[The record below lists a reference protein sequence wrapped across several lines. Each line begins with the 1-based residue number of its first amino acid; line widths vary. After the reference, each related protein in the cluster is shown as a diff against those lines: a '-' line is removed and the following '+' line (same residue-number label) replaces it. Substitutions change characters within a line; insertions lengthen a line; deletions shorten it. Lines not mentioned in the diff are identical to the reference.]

1 MHSGVT
7 EWSFWALKPGCPGVP
22 RMLSGRSPAA
32 KAVLGLCSWNS
43 GKRIRKKPPDVQVV
57 GGTEPMAPSS
67 CAVRGSV
74 GWALNL
80 WLRGASMNLVPK
92 LRALERSPGS
102 QGRGRKGKNQF
113 PFMLGAV
120 NDIAPNRERSI
131 DCTSWQPLNLWKSPD
146 MGWRENHTM
155 ILIKE
160 K

>member
-1 MHSGVT
+1 M
-7 EWSFWALKPGCPGVP
+7 P
-22 RMLSGRSPAA
+22 SGRSPAA

-113 PFMLGAV
+113 PFMHVAV
-120 NDIAPNRERSI
+120 NDSPKQRKEHRLYFLTAFDFVNISRHGLKGKLCYDPHQSEIIENPPTLYFDLRKS
-131 DCTSWQPLNLWKSPD
+131 NL
-146 MGWRENHTM
+146 
-155 ILIKE
+155 ILM
-160 K
+160 